1 MLMQIS
7 VAGRTYTM
15 IAMDERRFLRKG
27 ALYFYNLAN
36 YSNDI
41 HIVKAF
47 TVISESYGAIRPPV
61 EPEMG
66 E

>member
-1 MLMQIS
+1 
-7 VAGRTYTM
+7 M